1 MPGVIRS
8 SELRWTLAAL
18 NTPLQLSDVS
28 HEMGQTFQMRKQL
41 RLISHYK
48 CCLLWVS
55 GFSSAAH
62 GCVWP
67 DCVGGK
73 ELCQKHFPKTQRDT
87 QTWDAECS
95 TSLAAN
101 SLSAMLKI
109 FPIMGAER
117 QSQWRLLLKVAKCHE
132 CCPHSQER
140 HQTKPSISLDGS
152 LSLDFWKAPSAL
164 KLNYNY
170 YYYLLFIIFLSIK

>member
-62 GCVWP
+62 DCVWP

-87 QTWDAECS
+87 QTRDAECS

-117 QSQWRLLLKVAKCHE
+117 QSQWRLLSKVAKCHE
-132 CCPHSQER
+132 CRPCSEER
-140 HQTKPSISLDGS
+140 EQIKPSVPLDGS
-152 LSLDFWKAPSAL
+152 LSLDFWKTPSAL
-164 KLNYNY
+164 QLKL
-170 YYYLLFIIFLSIK
+170 IF

>member
-8 SELRWTLAAL
+8 SKLRWTLAAL

-28 HEMGQTFQMRKQL
+28 HEMGETFQMRKQL

-62 GCVWP
+62 DCVWP

-73 ELCQKHFPKTQRDT
+73 GLCQKHFPKTQRDT
-87 QTWDAECS
+87 QTRDAECS

-101 SLSAMLKI
+101 SLSAM
-109 FPIMGAER
+109 GTER

-132 CCPHSQER
+132 CRPCSEER
-140 HQTKPSISLDGS
+140 QQIKPSVPLVGS
-152 LSLDFWKAPSAL
+152 LSLDFCKNSL
-164 KLNYNY
+164 CSSTKLQLL
-170 YYYLLFIIFLSIK
+170 LLFIYLFIFILFFFN